1 MVLDRATA
9 LVLPS
14 RLEGFGLPLLE
25 AFHFGTPVIHSDT
38 PALIEVAGDAGLVVP
53 LENGTD
59 YPARLAEAIASV
71 ASDTALAAN
80 LATAGRD
87 RSSLFSWENSA
98 EKVWQLHADL

>member
-1 MVLDRATA
+1 VLDRATA

-38 PALIEVAGDAGLVVP
+38 PALVEVAGEAGIAVP
-53 LENGTD
+53 LD
-59 YPARLAEAIASV
+59 DDDFAARLSDAVSTVLGDHELRETLIV
-71 ASDTALAAN
+71 A
-80 LATAGRD
+80 GHD
-87 RSSLFSWENSA
+87 RARLYTWENSA